1 MNMNNLISYLIIFGI
16 ILFAII
22 FIGVIIAR
30 LYKRSTKEQSFVRT
44 GFGGQAVIMNGGA
57 LVLPV
62 LHEII
67 WVNMNTLR
75 LEVKREKQE
84 SLITKDKMRVDVGV
98 EFYVRVNPTEEAIA
112 AAAQTLGSRTL
123 NANEL
128 RTLVEGKFVA
138 ALRACAAQ
146 MDMAEMHEHRS
157 RFVQSVQSIVV
168 EDLAK
173 NGLELESSSLT
184 HFNQTKIDFFDP
196 QNAFDAEGLTRLTE
210 QTENRR
216 KERNNIEQETAVSIA
231 IKNLEA
237 NKQQLD
243 IAQQNEFAQLEQ
255 QREIETR
262 KAQQASEI
270 AAQQADRQRESQQAQ
285 IIAKQQTD
293 TSRIAAERTIKE
305 QEVEAERKVTIAKI
319 EKDKAIQIAQQG
331 TNIEI
336 AAKSRDESLA
346 KGEADLARAEA
357 VKAEESVVT
366 SRQLAVAERE
376 KSIQLV
382 EARKKAEQEAIGIT
396 VAAEAERDAA
406 KAKAESLQ
414 TQATAEAEADRIRAE
429 GIRAKYAAEADG
441 KRMIN
446 EADNTLSPE
455 LIAMQVKMLL
465 IKELPKIIEQS
476 VKPLEQIDGIKIIQ
490 IEGLHG
496 ANGAS
501 STINGESTAVNNG
514 NLSEQVVASALRYR
528 AQAPLIDQLMQEV
541 GLSGGSPQELVNGL
555 MNGEGK
561 TK

>member
-1 MNMNNLISYLIIFGI
+1 MGNLISYLILCGV
-16 ILFAII
+16 ILFA
-22 FIGVIIAR
+22 FIVVGIVIAR
-30 LYKRSTKEQSFVRT
+30 LYRRSTKEQSFVRT

-62 LHEII
+62 LHEVI

-75 LEVKREKQE
+75 LEVKREKHD

-112 AAAQTLGSRTL
+112 TAAQTLGSRTL
-123 NANEL
+123 NAGEL
-128 RTLVEGKFVA
+128 RALIEGKFVA

-168 EDLAK
+168 EDLSK

-184 HFNQTKIDFFDP
+184 HFNQTKIEYFDP

-231 IKNLEA
+231 SKNLEA

-243 IAQQNEFAQLEQ
+243 ISQQNEFAQLEQ

-262 KAQQASEI
+262 KAQQSSEI

-285 IIAKQQTD
+285 ISAKQQTD
-293 TSRIAAERTIKE
+293 TSRISAERMIKE

-319 EKDKAIQIAQQG
+319 EKDKAIQIAQQA

-336 AAKSRDESLA
+336 ASKSRDESVA
-346 KGEADLARAEA
+346 KAEADTARAEA
-357 VKAEESVVT
+357 VKAEEGVVT
-366 SRQLAVAERE
+366 SRQIAVAERE

-396 VAAEAERDAA
+396 VAAEADRDAA
-406 KAKAESLQ
+406 KSRAESLQ

-429 GIRAKYAAEADG
+429 GIRAKFAAEADG

-446 EADNTLSPE
+446 EAENTLSPE
-455 LIAMQVKMLL
+455 LVAMQIKMLL

-476 VKPLEQIDGIKIIQ
+476 VKPLEQIEGIKIIQ
-490 IEGLHG
+490 IEGLNG
-496 ANGAS
+496 ANTTGSNHDSTSTPS
-501 STINGESTAVNNG
+501 SG

-541 GLSGGSPQELVNGL
+541 GLSGGSSQGLVQSL
-555 MNGEGK
+555 MNSVEPK
-561 TK
+561 AE